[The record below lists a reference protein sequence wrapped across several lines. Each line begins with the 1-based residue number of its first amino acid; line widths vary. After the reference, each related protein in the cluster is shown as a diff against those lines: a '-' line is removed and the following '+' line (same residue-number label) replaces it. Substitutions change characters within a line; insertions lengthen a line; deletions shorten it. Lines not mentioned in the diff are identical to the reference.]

1 MPTAKPFPFDAL
13 PRCTRRDAS
22 AMTALSKRL
31 SLPPSLDLSS
41 SGMSSLLGAPLR
53 AKPRLGAVLPR
64 DAVRASLDASALC
77 AVFSHTS
84 AGVVVLALQRPFARA
99 LALRALGERDGRAA
113 HTPIETLSPAEEGA
127 LFALLSHAVTRVFSP
142 AAPPVLR
149 AVTDDVTDALDALG
163 PTRSVLA
170 WPFEVTLGDEATHAT
185 LLADPSHATRF
196 AEGISELSPRT
207 LDVPLAVTLV
217 AARAVW
223 SASELSS
230 LEVSEVLSLD
240 GLRVTRGGLAGDVTA
255 RVAAHLDC
263 DARLEDGTVTLTE
276 TPHPITVTMADT
288 DERSSLDDARIT
300 SIPVELTVEI
310 ARATSSVREVSTWR
324 PGAVLTFETPIG
336 EEVLVRANGRPV
348 ARGELV
354 DVDGAVGVRV
364 TALL

>member
-13 PRCTRRDAS
+13 PRCSRRDAR
-22 AMTALSKRL
+22 AMTALSKRFA
-31 SLPPSLDLSS
+31 LPPSLDLTSQ
-41 SGMSSLLGAPLR
+41 GMASLLGGPLR
-53 AKPRLGAVLPR
+53 AKPLLGAALPR
-64 DAVRASLDASALC
+64 DAARAALEESSLC
-77 AVFSHTS
+77 AVFSHVS
-84 AGVVVLALQRPFARA
+84 AGVVLLALQRPFARA
-99 LALRALGERDGRAA
+99 LALRALGERDERSA
-113 HTPIETLSPAEEGA
+113 HARIEPLSPAEEGA
-127 LFALLSHAVTRVFSP
+127 LFALLSHAVTRAFSP
-142 AAPPVLR
+142 IAPPVLR
-149 AVTDDVTDALDALG
+149 AVTDDVTDALDAIG
-163 PTRSVLA
+163 PTRSLLA
-170 WPFEVTLGDEATHAT
+170 WPFEVTLGDDTSRATII
-185 LLADPSHATRF
+185 ADPIHATRF
-196 AEGISELSPRT
+196 EEGISELPPRA

-223 SASELSS
+223 SASEFTPF
-230 LEVSEVLSLD
+230 EVCEALSLD
-240 GLRVTRGGLAGDVTA
+240 GLRVTRGGLSGDVTA
-255 RVAAHLDC
+255 RVAGHLDC

-288 DERSSLDDARIT
+288 NERSSLDDARVT